1 LLDEGKSRAL
11 KRMPEECCKTISP
24 AEWDKKEIVWRDKPF
39 LKSRYFAFL
48 HVPVNIGA
56 KITEGIKKIEE
67 VGLQAEQMV
76 LSKNDGWFGADILIP
91 IKNKTDSFEI
101 ELITGRFLTRLYDGH
116 YGDMRKWIR
125 ETRSWCQDNG
135 LEPEEF
141 IFWYVTCPKCAKKRG
156 DKAQVVVF
164 AKVE

>member
-1 LLDEGKSRAL
+1 
-11 KRMPEECCKTISP
+11 MPDTCCKIISP

-48 HVPVNIGA
+48 HVPVNIGK
-56 KITEGIKKIEE
+56 KITEGMKKIEE
-67 VGLQAEQMV
+67 AGLQMEQMV

-91 IKNKTDSFEI
+91 IKTKTDIFEM
-101 ELITGRFLTRLYDGH
+101 EMITGRFLTRLYDGH

-125 ETRSWCQDNG
+125 ETRAWCREKG
-135 LEPEEF
+135 FEPEEY
-141 IFWYVTCPKCAKKRG
+141 IFWYATCPKCAKKRG

>member
-1 LLDEGKSRAL
+1 MS
-11 KRMPEECCKTISP
+11 ECCKILSP

-39 LKSRYFAFL
+39 LKSHYFAFL

-56 KITEGIKKIEE
+56 KISEGMKKIDEA
-67 VGLQAEQMV
+67 GLGAEQMV
-76 LSKNDGWFGADILIP
+76 LSKNDGIFGADILIP
-91 IKNKTDSFEI
+91 IKNKTDIFEVD
-101 ELITGRFLTRLYDGH
+101 LITGRFLTRLFEGH

-125 ETRSWCQDNG
+125 ETRIWCREKQG
-135 LEPEEF
+135 LAAGRGKGWESEEF
-141 IFWYVTCPKCAKKRG
+141 IFWYATCPKCAKKRG